1 MTRSTNAVDDVLE
14 NVQLHPRMPD
24 GGIPAWVGIGG
35 SPEGETVAASGPL
48 PHTASGWGTYDVWE
62 MAVDR
67 EVFTGVKDV
76 FIVFRMHETHTDGSP
91 YVGNFRWFRFG
102 DTNLEKDTSR
112 TTLELE
118 SIRAGHGNLRDAAEL
133 VAEEDF
139 SGNGLKTEGGNGGS
153 VLAGT
158 ENGFWVRYQDVDL
171 ADAFSGQLLVTYAAP
186 SHRVNEPSIAIYL
199 DSLEGE
205 PFVTA
210 PLAITGGSWSDYST
224 AVIDLPAEISGRRTI
239 YLEFRSVPIPEEN
252 KRNVGNFDAITF
264 VHTADKSALR
274 AKIFGLNALEV
285 YSIPPDVL
293 KQHVKDRVARE
304 RDEYRHEPD
313 PTFLTHGPRTW
324 REYANLKAWGG

>member
-1 MTRSTNAVDDVLE
+1 
-14 NVQLHPRMPD
+14 
-24 GGIPAWVGIGG
+24 
-35 SPEGETVAASGPL
+35 
-48 PHTASGWGTYDVWE
+48 
-62 MAVDR
+62 
-67 EVFTGVKDV
+67 
-76 FIVFRMHETHTDGSP
+76 
-91 YVGNFRWFRFG
+91 
-102 DTNLEKDTSR
+102 
-112 TTLELE
+112 
-118 SIRAGHGNLRDAAEL
+118 
-133 VAEEDF
+133 
-139 SGNGLKTEGGNGGS
+139 GGNGGS

-264 VHTADKSALR
+264 VQIGR
-274 AKIFGLNALEV
+274 A
-285 YSIPPDVL
+285 SC
-293 KQHVKDRVARE
+293 RE
-304 RDEYRHEPD
+304 RVESWVAAAH
-313 PTFLTHGPRTW
+313 L
-324 REYANLKAWGG
+324 L